1 MVKASLIKL
10 EKYSDDRGYIMIFQD
25 GLNLNFGVKRVYLI
39 KGVPKN
45 KERGHHAHR
54 KLQQLL
60 IPLCGSVTVDLSDNS
75 GSKSFILS
83 SPDNGLY
90 IYGPTWRILKNFS
103 SDCIL
108 MVLASED
115 FDPDDYIDDYSA
127 FLNEY
132 ST

>member
-25 GLNLNFGVKRVYLI
+25 GLNLSFGVKRVYLI

-75 GSKSFILS
+75 SSKSFILS

-90 IYGPTWRILKNFS
+90 IYGPTWRVLKNFS

-132 ST
+132 SI